1 MEKQPP
7 LSLFS
12 QVCEQAACQEGPLLP
27 GCRLLADA
35 RPLQPSC
42 PGPSPPIHARNQPW
56 GLEGHQ
62 AELALRGPQGLSG

>member
-42 PGPSPPIHARNQPW
+42 RGPSPPNPC
-56 GLEGHQ
+56 
-62 AELALRGPQGLSG
+62 